1 MEPTGKPPSFLCTN
15 NTMPTLSAHNLRKSY
30 KGRVVVDD
38 VSIHVSPGE
47 IVGLLGTNGAGK
59 TTSFYMIVGLVKPD
73 RGRVTLD
80 DTEITRLPMYQR
92 ARHGIGYLAQEP
104 SAFRKLTAA
113 ENILLVLEMLPGMTR
128 AQRVERCDHLL
139 ETLGLMPRRDALAQT
154 LSGGERRRVE
164 IARVLA
170 TGPQFIL
177 LDEPFTGIDPIH
189 REELQAIIA
198 ELKSQQ
204 IGVLITD
211 HSELATLQITD
222 RAYIISEGKIMT
234 TGTSVEL
241 ANDPV
246 AQKFY
251 LGESSAYLIRTD
263 AERRAGLSGYVCVE
277 CGELCSA
284 EEATLAK
291 FIHTEDGGRLIPVR
305 RGK

>member
-1 MEPTGKPPSFLCTN
+1 
-15 NTMPTLSAHNLRKSY
+15 MPTLSAHNLQKSY
-30 KGRVVVDD
+30 KGRAVVND
-38 VSIHVSPGE
+38 VSVHVAQGE

-59 TTSFYMIVGLVKPD
+59 TTSFYMMVGLVKPD
-73 RGRVTLD
+73 GGRVTLAD
-80 DTEITRLPMYQR
+80 ADITRLPMYQR

-104 SAFRKLTAA
+104 SAFRKLTAGD
-113 ENILLVLEMLPGMTR
+113 NILLVLEMQPGLTR
-128 AQRVERCDHLL
+128 VQRVEKRDYLL
-139 ETLGLMPRRDALAQT
+139 ETLGLTARRDALAQT

-170 TGPQFIL
+170 TNPSFIL

-189 REELQAIIA
+189 REELQGIIA
-198 ELKSQQ
+198 SLKQQ
-204 IGVLITD
+204 NIGVLITD

-246 AQKFY
+246 AQKYY

-263 AERRAGLSGYVCVE
+263 AERRAGLTGYVCTD
-277 CGELCSA
+277 CGEMYSP
-284 EEATLAK
+284 EEAAEAG
-291 FIHTEDGGRLIPVR
+291 FRHDEDGGRLIPLR